1 VRIAPWPHPIADPD
15 VQRISQTPFYRALN
29 PGQLVALSFAVAIAV
44 GTLILALPVSHRGSG
59 EAPVKVALFTAT
71 AAICVTSHTLVDTTT
86 YWTPFGQVVILV
98 LIQLGGFAIMTAASM
113 IFLVLGRRL
122 GLRGRLISQR
132 DMEVVNLE
140 DARRVFVGLAAF
152 TVAVELIIGLAI
164 CLRLW
169 LGLDYPFL
177 RALWRAI
184 FLSISAFNN
193 AGFALWSGNL
203 ARFST
208 DWWILIPVA
217 IAVLI
222 GGIGFPVWL
231 DVRRRRSAPRTWT
244 LHSKLTLTTTT
255 ALIFGGALVM
265 GLMEWTNP
273 RTLHHMNVANRIGS
287 TLFASINFRT
297 SGFTTL
303 PIDQMHSQTRLIGDM
318 LMFVGGGS
326 GSTAGG
332 LKLATFAVLVL
343 IVLSEVRGGRQAEAF
358 GRAIPSAVLRQ
369 SISVAFIAVSVVLF
383 ATLAFMM
390 LTPFGLDD
398 CLFEAVSS
406 FANVGLTT
414 GITAHMGTAAQLIEV
429 ALMYLGRIG
438 PLTLAVALTVHERDR
453 LFSYPEER
461 PLVG

>member
-1 VRIAPWPHPIADPD
+1 M
-15 VQRISQTPFYRALN
+15 QRISQTPFFRALN
-29 PGQLVALSFAVAIAV
+29 PGQLVALSFAVAILI
-44 GTLILALPVSHRGSG
+44 GTVILALPISHRGPG
-59 EAPVKVALFTAT
+59 EAPIKVALFTST

-86 YWTPFGQVVILV
+86 YWTPFGQVVILI

-132 DMEVVNLE
+132 DMEVINLD

-152 TVAVELIIGLAI
+152 TVGVELIIGALI

-177 RALWRAI
+177 RAAWRAI

-203 ARFST
+203 VRFST
-208 DWWILIPVA
+208 DWWILVPVA
-217 IAVLI
+217 VAVLI

-231 DVRRRRSAPRTWT
+231 DVRRRLRTPRTWT
-244 LHSKLTLTTTT
+244 LHTKLTLTTT
-255 ALIFGGALVM
+255 AVLIPGGALVIAI
-265 GLMEWTNP
+265 MEWTNA
-273 RTLHHMNVANRIGS
+273 RTLQHMGVANRIAS
-287 TLFASINFRT
+287 SLFTSINFRT

-303 PIDQMHSQTRLIGDM
+303 PAGQMRGQTRLIGDM

-343 IVLSEVRGGRQAEAF
+343 IVITEIRGGRQAEAF
-358 GRAIPSAVLRQ
+358 RRTIPSATLRQ
-369 SISVAFIAVSVVLF
+369 ALSVSFIAVSVVLF

-390 LTPFGLDD
+390 LTPFSLDA
-398 CLFEAVSS
+398 CLFEVVSS
-406 FANVGLTT
+406 FSNVGLST
-414 GITAHMGTAAQLIEV
+414 GITPHLGTAAQLIEV

-438 PLTLAVALTVHERDR
+438 PLTLAVALTVHERER
-453 LFSYPEER
+453 LFAYPEER

>member
-1 VRIAPWPHPIADPD
+1 
-15 VQRISQTPFYRALN
+15 VQRISQQPFFRALN

-44 GTLILALPVSHRGSG
+44 GTVILALPVSHRGSG

-71 AAICVTSHTLVDTTT
+71 AAVCVTSHTLVDTTT

-132 DMEVVNLE
+132 EMEVINLD

-152 TVAVELIIGLAI
+152 TIGVELLIAAAI

-169 LGLDYPFL
+169 LGLGYPFL
-177 RALWRAI
+177 RAAWRAV

-193 AGFALWSGNL
+193 AGYALWSGNL
-203 ARFST
+203 VRFST
-208 DWWILIPVA
+208 DWWILVPVA
-217 IAVLI
+217 VAVLI

-231 DVRRRRSAPRTWT
+231 DVRRRLRSPRTWT
-244 LHSKLTLTTTT
+244 LHTKLTLTT
-255 ALIFGGALVM
+255 AAVLIPGGALVIAI
-265 GLMEWTNP
+265 MEWTNA
-273 RTLHHMNVANRIGS
+273 RTIHHMGIGNRIGS
-287 TLFASINFRT
+287 ALFTSINFRT
-297 SGFTTL
+297 SGFTT
-303 PIDQMHSQTRLIGDM
+303 ISVAHMHSETRLIGDM
-318 LMFVGGGS
+318 LLVVGGGS

-343 IVLSEVRGGRQAEAF
+343 IVISEVRGGRQAEAYQ
-358 GRAIPSAVLRQ
+358 RAIPGAVLRQ
-369 SISVAFIAVSVVLF
+369 SISVAFIAVSIILF

-390 LTPFGLDD
+390 LTPFGLDA
-398 CLFEAVSS
+398 CLFEVVSS
-406 FANVGLTT
+406 FSNTGLST

-429 ALMYLGRIG
+429 LLMYLGRIG

-453 LFSYPEER
+453 LFAYPEER